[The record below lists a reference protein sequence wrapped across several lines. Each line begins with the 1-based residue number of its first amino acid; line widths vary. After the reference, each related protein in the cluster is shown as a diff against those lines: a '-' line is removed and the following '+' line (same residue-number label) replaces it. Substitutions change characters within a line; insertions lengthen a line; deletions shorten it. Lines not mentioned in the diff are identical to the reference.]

1 MVKVKWYT
9 HPLFVFIFSLVAL
22 MGSLFLY
29 IGSYLQATA
38 TFEAFI
44 QKHNLDA
51 SSLFQTQTWIM
62 ILTLSVL
69 VGIILIGL
77 LIIYIYYSKVIQ
89 LYRQQQNFINGF
101 THELKTPIASMNLF
115 LDAFS
120 KHNLSHEEQAPYIQM
135 MKKDIRRLSDNVEQI
150 LHLAKVEDKSYRS
163 QFISQDLNAFLKS
176 FVDKVRSQFQ
186 DLNLT
191 YKAPQSGPWMVK
203 MDRNLMEM
211 VFMNLVSNAER
222 YNESEVKK
230 LSLELDQDGPW
241 ACVEVCDNGVGLDK
255 KDLKKIFKKFYQVG
269 QSSKGNGLGLY
280 IVSQITKLHRGQ
292 VSARSE
298 GAHKGLC
305 VRIKLPLSKESL

>member
-29 IGSYLQATA
+29 IASYLQVTA
-38 TFEAFI
+38 TFEAFV

-51 SSLFQTQTWIM
+51 STLFQTETWIM
-62 ILTLSVL
+62 ILILSVL

-115 LDAFS
+115 LEAFS
-120 KHNLSHEEQAPYIQM
+120 KHDLSHEEQAPYIQM

-150 LHLAKVEDKSYRS
+150 LHLAKIEDKSYRS
-163 QFISQDLNAFLKS
+163 QFLAQDLNAFLKQ
-176 FVDKVRSQFQ
+176 FLDKVRSQFYEMEI
-186 DLNLT
+186 T
-191 YKAPQSGPWMVK
+191 YKEPERGPWMVK
-203 MDRNLMEM
+203 MDRSLMEM
-211 VFMNLVSNAER
+211 VLMNLVSNAER
-222 YNESEVKK
+222 YNDNSTKK
-230 LSLELDQDGPW
+230 VSLELLQVGGW
-241 ACVEVCDNGVGLDK
+241 ACIDVCDNGLGLDK
-255 KDLKKIFKKFYQVG
+255 KDFKKVFKKFYQVG

-280 IVSQITKLHRGQ
+280 IVSQVTRLHRGQ
-292 VSARSE
+292 VSMRSE
-298 GAHKGLC
+298 GPGKGLC
-305 VRIKLPLSKESL
+305 VRIKLPLSKE